1 MWRSKV
7 LRRGV
12 LAGFVRSIMT
22 VRGRSLNKSA
32 LAGGV
37 TVLLAGLLLREEIT
51 INGYSGLALV
61 IAGLIILNM

>member
-1 MWRSKV
+1 
-7 LRRGV
+7 
-12 LAGFVRSIMT
+12 MT